1 MSVFITLGPRKA
13 CKMSLVTRVHIVNG
27 AVDKRIICFSVK
39 EVIHFLAIFFFWG
52 GGIKISNENL
62 FYIIFIN
69 FVLIKTKIHVDSKEY
84 GRSSSTMHSYMCS
97 SCDLTFLGRFFYVTC
112 SISP

>member
-1 MSVFITLGPRKA
+1 MSFFITLGLRKA

-39 EVIHFLAIFFFWG
+39 EVIHFFAVRG
-52 GGIKISNENL
+52 GGIKISKENL

-69 FVLIKTKIHVDSKEY
+69 FVLIKTKKKKR
-84 GRSSSTMHSYMCS
+84 G
-97 SCDLTFLGRFFYVTC
+97 
-112 SISP
+112 